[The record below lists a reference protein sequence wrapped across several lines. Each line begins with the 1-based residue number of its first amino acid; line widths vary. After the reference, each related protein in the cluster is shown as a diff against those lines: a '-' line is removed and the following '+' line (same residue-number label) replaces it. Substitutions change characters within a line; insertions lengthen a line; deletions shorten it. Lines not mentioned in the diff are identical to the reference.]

1 MKDIQFWWRCVCV
14 CVCTC
19 VRVYF
24 LSHTHTH
31 THACLHPLTNTHE
44 QITTTMKH
52 ATGECPEHYLT
63 AEKAKQEITTEARV
77 YGGIYLS
84 LLAASLA
91 LPAFGN

>member
-1 MKDIQFWWRCVCV
+1 
-14 CVCTC
+14 
-19 VRVYF
+19 
-24 LSHTHTH
+24 
-31 THACLHPLTNTHE
+31 
-44 QITTTMKH
+44 MKH

>member
-1 MKDIQFWWRCVCV
+1 MFWSQHCDI
-14 CVCTC
+14 
-19 VRVYF
+19 
-24 LSHTHTH
+24 
-31 THACLHPLTNTHE
+31 HASLHSLTNTHE

-63 AEKAKQEITTEARV
+63 AEKAKKEITTEARV
-77 YGGIYLS
+77 YGSIYLS